1 MLQIDILKWIQNN
14 QSVSN
19 KKSPY
24 THTNTPIF
32 RQQVKIIHN
41 NAPRIILYTFFPLA
55 QNPLNYNAL

>member
-19 KKSPY
+19 KKSLY

-32 RQQVKIIHN
+32 RQQVKIMHN
-41 NAPRIILYTFFPLA
+41 YTLRIILYDFFPLA
-55 QNPLNYNAL
+55 QNPFN